1 MREDRGS
8 APAGGNAARK
18 PFASSLKRALT
29 LAFKPKRRAF
39 ADDVPVRSRWWCT
52 LIMIPLAVFTCL
64 VQASAIG
71 IRFLPKGTGPI
82 SAPQLLAAVFTLL
95 ALLLAFV
102 IPFSLLRRSTHP
114 EMVFWLC
121 LVTVLVFPFDPLL
134 LLMALTAHVA
144 RRRNK
149 AVTLLVCGVSLPV
162 VVLAHMRDAL
172 QPPQNSMWHSVFA
185 GNANSTVSN
194 AVETSQ
200 VLVSN
205 ATIIA
210 VAIIYALASW
220 GVAVLIGFY
229 IRTRAGLAVASKKV
243 QAEQHRS
250 DDLQQTLHNQKL
262 ADAIAAEAH
271 DTLAHS
277 LSLISLSASVL
288 QAQMARLEKDR
299 SLSPE
304 QTQQML
310 VTAQTL
316 REQAAGAMDETHSI
330 IDMLRHPD
338 VAWKQ
343 LSVPSTEACLTRESL
358 EQLLNNVREASVHVN
373 TWIEIEELSGLSD
386 VISKVAYR
394 VLQEALT
401 NAMRHAPGAEIMVEV
416 TATPEA
422 GVHIHVSNSAS
433 NISLEGSYKL
443 AGNIDSGITSTETT
457 NAAQQN
463 DQQNT
468 PQAEHNPTP
477 PGGTGL
483 IGLTKRVETEGGQ
496 LQYGFDDKHLFH
508 VDATIPWA

>member
-1 MREDRGS
+1 MRENRGS
-8 APAGGNAARK
+8 ASAGGNATPKSFVPA
-18 PFASSLKRALT
+18 LKQALT

-39 ADDVPVRSRWWCT
+39 ADDVPVHTRWWCT
-52 LIMIPLAVFTCL
+52 FIMIPLAVFTCL

-82 SAPQLLAAVFTLL
+82 SAIQLLAAVFTLF

-102 IPFSLLRRSTHP
+102 IPFSLLRRSTQP

-121 LVTVLVFPFDPLL
+121 FVTVLVFPFDPLL

-194 AVETSQ
+194 AVDTTQ
-200 VLVSN
+200 MLVSN
-205 ATIIA
+205 ATII
-210 VAIIYALASW
+210 VIAIIYAFASW

-229 IRTRAGLAVASKKV
+229 IRTRAGLALASKKV

-277 LSLISLSASVL
+277 LSLISLNASVL
-288 QAQMARLEKDR
+288 QAQMGQLEQDR
-299 SLSPE
+299 TLSPQ

-310 VTAQTL
+310 ITARTL

-338 VAWKQ
+338 LAWEQ
-343 LSVPSTEACLTRESL
+343 LSVPSTEVCLTRESL
-358 EQLLNNVREASVHVN
+358 QQLLNNVREAGVQVN
-373 TWIEIEELSGLSD
+373 TWIEIEELSGLRDS
-386 VISKVAYR
+386 ISKVAYR
-394 VLQEALT
+394 GLQESLT
-401 NAMRHAPGAEIMVEV
+401 NAMRHAPGAEIMAEI
-416 TATPEA
+416 TATPKA
-422 GVHIHVSNSAS
+422 GVHIHVSNSAAS
-433 NISLEGSYKL
+433 ISLEGSSKS
-443 AGNIDSGITSTETT
+443 AGNIDSGITSAETA

-463 DQQNT
+463 DQENT
-468 PQAEHNPTP
+468 PQAEQNPTP

-483 IGLTKRVETEGGQ
+483 IGLTRRVEAEGGQ
-496 LQYGFDDKHLFH
+496 LQFGFDDRHLFH